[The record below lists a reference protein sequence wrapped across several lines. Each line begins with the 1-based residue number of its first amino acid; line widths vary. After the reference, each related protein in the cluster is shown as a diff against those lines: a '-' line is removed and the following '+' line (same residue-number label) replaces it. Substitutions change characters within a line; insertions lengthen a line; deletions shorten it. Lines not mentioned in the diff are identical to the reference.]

1 MTASLSHL
9 AKSRHSQALHAQ
21 EHYLSHTQSGRH
33 KDILHGPF
41 QVLRLLLRTLIPFLD
56 MLANILTPSSKVCD
70 FKVVEKAPQT
80 KPHISPHIGTF
91 LFLHGVNI
99 IFLAVENIRHH

>member
-1 MTASLSHL
+1 M
-9 AKSRHSQALHAQ
+9 
-21 EHYLSHTQSGRH
+21 
-33 KDILHGPF
+33 GPF